1 MTIKKRERRVIEA
14 FINCVKTGEF
24 TIEYAIVLLED
35 QSKYGWLSDEAKELF
50 YEAIEPEEEPVEE
63 TSEEP
68 TEE

>member
-35 QSKYGWLSDEAKELF
+35 QSKYGWLSDAAKEYF
-50 YEAIEPEEEPVEE
+50 YEQI
-63 TSEEP
+63 EP
-68 TEE
+68 TEETEETPVEE